1 MKIARVVIWV
11 VVAAV
16 LAFLGFGLVSS
27 FKSQPQSGPAP
38 DFTLT
43 TLDGQTVRLA
53 DYRGKVVVVNFW
65 ASWCVPCADEAAD
78 LEATYQAYKD
88 KGVTFIGIAYVDSDD
103 KSRAF
108 LKEHKITYLN
118 GPDLRTEISDAYH
131 IKGVPET
138 FVIGPAGKV
147 SFFAPR
153 QLTQTELSAEIDRA
167 MAQAKE

>member
-1 MKIARVVIWV
+1 MKIGRWIIWGVVG
-11 VVAAV
+11 AV
-16 LAFLGFGLVSS
+16 LVFLAFGLVNS
-27 FKSQPQSGPAP
+27 FKAQPQAGPAP

-43 TLDGQTVRLA
+43 TYDGQTIRLA

-88 KGVTFIGIAYVDSDD
+88 KGVTFIGIAYVDSED
-103 KSRAF
+103 KSKAF
-108 LKEHKITYLN
+108 LTLHKVTYLN

-138 FVIGPAGKV
+138 FVISPAGKV
-147 SFFAPR
+147 TFFAPR
-153 QLTQTELSAEIDRA
+153 QLTQPELSAEIDKA
-167 MAQAKE
+167 MASAGG